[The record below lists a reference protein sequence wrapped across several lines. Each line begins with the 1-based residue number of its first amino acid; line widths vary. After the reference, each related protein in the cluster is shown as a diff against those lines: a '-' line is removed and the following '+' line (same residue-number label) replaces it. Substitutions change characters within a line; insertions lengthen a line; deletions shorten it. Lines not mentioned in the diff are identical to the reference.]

1 MKNLEQELKLRLDER
16 SYGLLSQL
24 TEQPSVLQINHY
36 FQPLPQDVMVRIRE
50 RQGVYTLCF
59 KRRLSDSEG
68 IAVCEEKECE
78 LQRDYAETLL
88 SRGITPQEIN
98 SMLGTDFTIPLTP
111 AGEMKTYRTKCQ
123 AGQWTL
129 ELDKNVYLGK
139 TDYELECESGDA
151 SALLQ
156 LKNWLSFNY
165 MVQPVPSSPKSQR
178 FFEAL
183 NEI

>member
-36 FQPLPQDVMVRIRE
+36 FQPLPQDVMRIRE

-111 AGEMKTYRTKCQ
+111 AGEMKTYRTSFRRGSGRWSWTKRVL
-123 AGQWTL
+123 GQNGLRT
-129 ELDKNVYLGK
+129 G
-139 TDYELECESGDA
+139 
-151 SALLQ
+151 
-156 LKNWLSFNY
+156 
-165 MVQPVPSSPKSQR
+165 M
-178 FFEAL
+178 
-183 NEI
+183 